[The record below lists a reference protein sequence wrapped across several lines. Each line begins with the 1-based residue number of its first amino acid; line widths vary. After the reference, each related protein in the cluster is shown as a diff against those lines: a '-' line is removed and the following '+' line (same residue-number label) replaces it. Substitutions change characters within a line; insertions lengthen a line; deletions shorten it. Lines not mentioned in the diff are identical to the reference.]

1 MADKDYPDM
10 LDEILPLAKEVLC
23 VTPDNPRALS
33 AVDLAKIIQEKGVPA
48 IVNDTVGGAVDK
60 AFERASKD
68 DVIVALGS
76 LYMIGDIKKYKKKN
90 Y

>member
-1 MADKDYPDM
+1 M

-33 AVDLAKIIQEKGVPA
+33 AEDLARVIQEKGVFS
-48 IVNDTVGGAVDK
+48 IVNDSIGNAVDK
-60 AFERASKD
+60 AFERAQKD

-76 LYMIGDIKKYKKKN
+76 LYMIGDIKKYKKSK